1 MIDVCKIFFAFIL
14 YSVVGYVTE
23 VFFCSLGKKKI
34 YYQRGFLAGP
44 WCPIYGTGAVLM
56 YLLSVYKPHPEV
68 VFIVSAFVCTLVE
81 YITSF
86 LLEKIF
92 KTRWWNYRDHKFNI
106 NGRVSLKNSLL
117 FGIAGLVVVYFVK
130 DFTSGLIDNIPSNLL
145 IISSILLFILFV
157 IDIVISTVITI
168 KISKLNEIGKGDNTR
183 KIKTQMI
190 DEIENNYRSFR
201 RVLNSFP
208 NAFQNVRKAFKTI
221 RDKRNIK

>member
-1 MIDVCKIFFAFIL
+1 MIDICKIFFAFIL
-14 YSVVGYVTE
+14 YSVVGYVVE
-23 VFFCSLGKKKI
+23 VLFCSVGKKKI
-34 YYQRGFLAGP
+34 YYQSGFLAGP

-68 VFIVSAFVCTLVE
+68 VFIVSAFICTLVE
-81 YITSF
+81 YITSY

-106 NGRVSLKNSLL
+106 NGRVCLKNSLL

-130 DFTSGLIDNIPSNLL
+130 DFTSSLIDNIPSNLL
-145 IISSILLFILFV
+145 IISTIILFILFV
-157 IDIVISTVITI
+157 IDIIISVMITI
-168 KISKLNEIGKGDNTR
+168 KISKLNEMGRGDNTR

-190 DEIENNYRSFR
+190 DEIENNYKFFR

-208 NAFQNVRKAFKTI
+208 NAFQNVRDVV
-221 RDKRNIK
+221 REIKIKKKI